1 MEHEHP
7 APAPTQ
13 APSRIIVIDDE
24 QVLRHGLGN
33 DIDVADMPG
42 VIRSA
47 MRRAAVPAIKHSSV
61 LDSIR
66 TRFETARMQGAT
78 VVGKPKPKAEP
89 RHNLAEDLV
98 TLNRDLASID
108 VPEVQFE
115 NEAERLT
122 AECSARYAD
131 SKHSWVREAAIEVN
145 KPKESLRQL
154 YADAVRCL
162 PKRHTVITLLLTIL
176 FASVAWAQALQ
187 GAGAASGRHLRRP
200 HLHIYLRH
208 NNKRLPM
215 RGHFHR
221 QR

>member
-33 DIDVADMPG
+33 DIDVADIPG

-47 MRRAAVPAIKHSSV
+47 MRRTAVSAIKHSSV

-98 TLNRDLASID
+98 TLRRDLASID

-115 NEAERLT
+115 TERDNILQ
-122 AECSARYAD
+122 ECTNRYAA
-131 SKHSWVREAAIEVN
+131 STHSWKTEGIQVSR
-145 KPKESLRQL
+145 PKESLASL
-154 YADAVRCL
+154 YESAIRSL
-162 PKRHTVITLLLTIL
+162 PKKIVAVL
-176 FASVAWAQALQ
+176 FLFLGLATGALSQ
-187 GAGAASGRHLRRP
+187 GPMGAGAGSHHRLRRP
-200 HLHIYLRH
+200 HLHIHLRH